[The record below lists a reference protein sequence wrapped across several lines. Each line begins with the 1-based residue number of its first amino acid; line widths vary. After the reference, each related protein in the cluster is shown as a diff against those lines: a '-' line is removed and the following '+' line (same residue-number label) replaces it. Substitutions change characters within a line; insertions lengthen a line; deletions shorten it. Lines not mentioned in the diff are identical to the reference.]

1 MAKDLSLNG
10 KTTSAEGNSFSKG
23 LVKDISDL
31 YIPTGMWTHARNAV
45 NVTEID
51 GDIGTVS
58 NESANDYC
66 SQAPYTIIGTIN
78 IYKDYWVIYS
88 TDDTNSEIGLFDESA
103 CQYYTIVNDPCL
115 SFNRNNLAIGRSR
128 ENFDCSFQVYWSD
141 GLNPDR
147 TLNIGDVRNA
157 PFIQPWPG
165 VPYVCENQQA
175 GLNEECQVCE
185 PLLPLQLDCE
195 KIRLAKL
202 TKTPCVTTNLGLAG
216 GNLRNGSYYSVIAY
230 AENGQKATTWS
241 TPSNIQSIFNHDD
254 NGGSLQITL
263 SNVETDNYDEFILA
277 IVRTVN
283 NQLEAKQIGL
293 YSTDTTFI
301 SIDYL
306 DPELP
311 AIDIKEIPVLP
322 NSYEKSNG
330 IYQVNNYLLRVGPT
344 SRFDFNYQPLANQID
359 SEWVMIEQPPDY
371 YRKGGNVTGY
381 MRDEQYAFFIRWV
394 YNTGDKTSSYHIP
407 GRGKEVGLEINN
419 NGADILY
426 NAANG
431 FLEASSDNFELAASN
446 ALQGSYQTP
455 AIYDVINTA
464 YVTESNLPGAND
476 PVIPGQ
482 VIASGKLGYW
492 ESTEIYPDNKPE
504 IWNASYWPWSQ
515 TNNSNHDLCGKPI
528 RHHKF
533 PADLLNTSPSSNGIA
548 GYSRVRV
555 GTTNC
560 LNKENPKA
568 IRVLG
573 ARFKNI
579 KAPVDNEGNPIVGIV
594 GYEILRSSREGNKTV
609 IAKGIVNNVRSY
621 KSVEDEDIYF
631 QNYPYNDLS
640 SDPFIDGSNTTHYD
654 KFTFHSPDTNF
665 TNPFLNQSEL
675 RLYGEVGQPDN
686 VRMQLTEVPG
696 HPKHKLITDLTFL
709 VGFIAGLGIAG
720 RNIRG
725 KKITTYQSPEF
736 FNVGVTG
743 LALGTGAGVI
753 TPLSAAAAFLQPGQA
768 VIANAAH
775 LTYEQTQASLLNW
788 IGETVNS
795 EGNVA
800 ELALTGALNGVQGGG
815 IRRANTVYQNEYSD
829 LDYVGNGL
837 RLLSGAV
844 TFGYYLTEG
853 ADKVIEIITAL
864 SPYRQYAHRYLSVAH
879 LHNHTMG
886 NARFLSYNTR
896 RYISNTEY
904 LDAHYQNVDGD
915 RYNNLNR
922 ARTVALHVHAPFLNQ
937 AGDDNTRVRITE
949 VYDDWDD
956 RSNEFCRTSHSY
968 YSAIKIRNRN
978 QYGQLGNI
986 KQIFTGCMAT
996 VPANFGVDNPIEQ
1009 SPDVFGGDVY
1019 IGRYTEKNTFFYFYD
1034 WLYNQPD
1041 GYEFDYTLRYMIN
1054 KPEFWANFNK
1064 FATED
1069 FIRGVI
1075 QSLFNLDF
1083 SSILSG
1089 APSNLHNLDDFNAI
1103 DISDLSNSEED
1114 GISGLLSNLANK
1126 LRFIKQQ
1133 AVFYLFNSGV
1143 RDFFVESEYN
1153 VDSRDWAELDEQRH
1167 YDPYRYTDLTAL
1179 FDTKIIKF
1187 GNYYKYDRSLS
1198 VGYLPSN
1205 KTSWGTLQPLWY
1217 NPLVAAS
1224 CFTYYPDRV
1233 IYSLPQNQEG
1243 VKDFWKIY
1251 LVNNYE
1257 DFGDVVTSIKPISK
1271 SGSMVLFESQSPI
1284 LFAGV
1289 DQLETTAG
1297 VKLTIGDGGLF
1308 SQPLQNLS
1316 NAEPA
1321 YQHGSCQNRLSVI
1334 NTPVGLYY
1342 ISQSQGKV
1350 FKVGSDGITEIS
1362 ASAMRSWFTNYLPYK
1377 ILEDFPE
1384 FELTDNPVVGVGC
1397 QSVYDNRAI
1406 ILYFC
1411 KKDYKLKKEFQDRIT
1426 YVSGKTFLLDN
1437 LIQIE
1442 LGNLTYFDNASWTI
1456 SYDPKN
1462 EMWIS
1467 FHDWHPELTMA
1478 AKNNMLTTVTNNGG
1492 QIWRHN
1498 DRSDLFC
1505 NFYGQ
1510 NYPFEIEQTFS
1521 TGQVVNTVRSIE
1533 YMLEAYIYNQDTTD
1547 RYHVLD
1553 GNFDR
1558 AVIHNSEQVSGVLKL
1573 NLSPKNNS
1581 PLIVS
1586 YPQINPSN
1594 IDILYSKEE
1603 QKYRFN
1609 QFWDVTADRGEFTFP
1624 NVQRLIWTTE
1634 FNGYIRALNPNN
1646 LNYNKSPF
1654 ERKKFRHYTN
1664 RVLLY
1669 KMISGNIKL
1678 IYRLIN
1684 TKLLYSS
1691 R

>member
-10 KTTSAEGNSFSKG
+10 QTSSSEGKSFYKG
-23 LVKDISDL
+23 LAKDVSDL
-31 YIPTGMWTHARNAV
+31 YIPDGMWTHARNATNV
-45 NVTEID
+45 NEIN
-51 GDIGTVS
+51 GDLGTIS
-58 NESANDYC
+58 NEPANEYC
-66 SQAPYTIIGTIN
+66 TKAPYTIIGSIN
-78 IYKDYWVIYS
+78 IYQDYWAIYS

-103 CQYYTIVNDPCL
+103 CKYYTVVNDPCL
-115 SFNRNNLAIGRSR
+115 GFNRNNLIIGRSR
-128 ENFDCSFQVYWSD
+128 ENFDCSFQLYWAD
-141 GLNPDR
+141 NLNPDR

-157 PFIQPWPG
+157 PFPQPWPG

-175 GLNEECQVCE
+175 GLNEECQTCE

-202 TKTPCVTTNLGLAG
+202 TKTPCVITNLGLAG
-216 GNLRNGSYYSVIAY
+216 GNLRNGSYYAVIAY
-230 AENGQKATTWS
+230 AENGLKATTWS

-254 NGGSLQITL
+254 NGGSLEITL
-263 SNVETDNYDEFILA
+263 SNLETENYDEFILA

-283 NQLEAKQIGL
+283 NQLEVKEIGV
-293 YSTDTTFI
+293 YSTDTTTI
-301 SIDYL
+301 SLDYL

-311 AIDIKEIPVLP
+311 AINVKEIPVLP
-322 NSYEKSNG
+322 IAYEKSNG

-344 SRFDFNYQPLANQID
+344 SRFDFNYQPLANQINA
-359 SEWVMIEQPPDY
+359 EWVMVEQPADY

-407 GRGKEVGLEINN
+407 GRGKEVNLEINN
-419 NGADILY
+419 DGSDILY
-426 NAANG
+426 NGVNG
-431 FLEASSDNFELAASN
+431 FTEGSADNFELAASN
-446 ALQGSYQTP
+446 AVQGSYQTP

-464 YVTESNLPGAND
+464 YVTESNLPGTND
-476 PVIPGQ
+476 PVVPGQ
-482 VIASGKLGYW
+482 VIAVGKMGYW
-492 ESTEIYPDNKPE
+492 ESTEIYPDDKPE
-504 IWNASYWPWSQ
+504 IFNASYWSWSE

-533 PADLLNTSPSSNGIA
+533 PADVLNTAPGSNGIA
-548 GYSRVRV
+548 DYSRVRV

-568 IRVLG
+568 IRILG

-579 KAPVDNEGNPIVGIV
+579 KAPVDNDGNPIPGIV

-640 SDPFIDGSNTTHYD
+640 SDPFIDGSNTTYND

-675 RLYGEVGQPDN
+675 RLYGEVGQTGN

-696 HPKHKLITDLTFL
+696 HPKHKLITDLGFAISLFL
-709 VGFIAGLGIAG
+709 GIGIAG
-720 RNIRG
+720 RNLRG
-725 KKITTYQSPEF
+725 KKIDTYQGPGG
-736 FNVGVTG
+736 FNIGVNAPGLGLISTGGNALASTANATVTG
-743 LALGTGAGVI
+743 ILTSSAGSALPTTFTEAVSNINGEQLAIGATPGAYSTVLG
-753 TPLSAAAAFLQPGQA
+753 PG
-768 VIANAAH
+768 
-775 LTYEQTQASLLNW
+775 TYRPGHT
-788 IGETVNS
+788 IET
-795 EGNVA
+795 ER
-800 ELALTGALNGVQGGG
+800 T
-815 IRRANTVYQNEYSD
+815 D
-829 LDYVGNGL
+829 LDYLGPAVRALG
-837 RLLSGAV
+837 GAIS
-844 TFGYYLTEG
+844 FGYYMTEG
-853 ADKVIEIITAL
+853 ADKIMDLIMSL
-864 SPYRQYAHRYLSVAH
+864 SPYRQYAHRYLSVGH
-879 LHNHTMG
+879 LHKHNVG
-886 NARFLSYNTR
+886 NAEFLNSNTR
-896 RYISNTEY
+896 RYITNAEY
-904 LDAHYQNVDGD
+904 LDAHYQNVDGN

-922 ARTVALHVHAPFLNQ
+922 ARTVALHLHEPFTPNQ
-937 AGDDNTRVRITE
+937 GVDNTRVKITDVFNGWE
-949 VYDDWDD
+949 A

-968 YSAIKIRNRN
+968 YAGIKIRNRN
-978 QYGQLGNI
+978 QYGQLRNI

-996 VPANFGVDNPIEQ
+996 LPANFGIDNPIEQ
-1009 SPDVFGGDVY
+1009 SPDVFGGDTY

-1034 WLYNQPD
+1034 WLYEQPD

-1069 FIRGVI
+1069 FVRNVI
-1075 QSLFNLDF
+1075 SSLLSLNFSDLLDA
-1083 SSILSG
+1083 
-1089 APSNLHNLDDFNAI
+1089 APSGLHNLDDFNAI
-1103 DISDLSNSEED
+1103 SFSDLGTSE
-1114 GISGLLSNLANK
+1114 GSGLGGVISSLANK
-1126 LRFIKQQ
+1126 LRFVKQQ
-1133 AVFYLFNSGV
+1133 SLFYLFNSGV

-1153 VDSRDWAELDEQRH
+1153 VDSRDWGELDEQRH
-1167 YDPYRYTDLTAL
+1167 YDPYRYTDLSSL

-1187 GNYYKYDRSLS
+1187 GNFYKYDRSLS

-1205 KTSWGTLQPLWY
+1205 KTSWGTLQPIYY
-1217 NPLVAAS
+1217 NPFVAET
-1224 CFTYYPDRV
+1224 CFTYYPDRI
-1233 IYSLPQNQEG
+1233 IYSLPQDQEG
-1243 VKDFWKIY
+1243 VKDFWKIF

-1257 DFGDVVTSIKPISK
+1257 DFGDIVTSVKPVSK
-1271 SGSMVLFESQSPI
+1271 SGSMILFQSQSPI
-1284 LFAGV
+1284 MFAGV
-1289 DQLETTAG
+1289 DRLETQGG

-1308 SQPLQNLS
+1308 GQPLQNMS

-1334 NTPVGLYY
+1334 NTPIGIYY
-1342 ISQSQGKV
+1342 MSQSQGKV
-1350 FKVGSDGITEIS
+1350 FSVGSNGIEEIS
-1362 ASAMRSWFTNYLPYK
+1362 AAGMRWWFANYLPYE
-1377 ILEDFPE
+1377 ILVDFPD
-1384 FELTDNPVVGVGC
+1384 FELIDNPVVGVGC
-1397 QSVYDNRAI
+1397 QSIYDNKAI

-1411 KKDYKLKKEFQDRIT
+1411 KKDYKLKQEYKERLT

-1437 LIQIE
+1437 LTKIE
-1442 LGNLTYFDNASWTI
+1442 LGNPTYFDDASWTI

-1467 FHDWHPELTMA
+1467 FHDWHPELAMA
-1478 AKNNMLTTVTNNGG
+1478 AKNNMLTTITNDGG

-1505 NFYGQ
+1505 NFYGKDF
-1510 NYPFEIEQTFS
+1510 PFEIEQTFS
-1521 TGQVVNTVRSIE
+1521 TGQTVNTIRSIE
-1533 YMLEAYIYNQDTTD
+1533 YMLEGYIYNQDTSD
-1547 RYHVLD
+1547 KYHVLD
-1553 GNFDR
+1553 ANFDR

-1573 NLSPKNNS
+1573 NPSPKNNS
-1581 PLIVS
+1581 PIIVN
-1586 YPQINPSN
+1586 YPQVNPTN

-1624 NVQRLIWTTE
+1624 NVQRPIWTTA
-1634 FNGYIRALNPNN
+1634 FNGYVRTLNANN

-1669 KMISGNIKL
+1669 KMISGNTKL
-1678 IYRLIN
+1678 IYKLAN
-1684 TKLLYSS
+1684 TKLLYSP

>member
-1 MAKDLSLNG
+1 MAQDLSLNG
-10 KTTSAEGNSFSKG
+10 NTSSFEAKSFIKG
-23 LVKDISDL
+23 LAKDVSDL
-31 YIPTGMWTHARNAV
+31 YIPEGMWTHARNAT
-45 NVTEID
+45 NVTEIN
-51 GDIGTVS
+51 GALGTIT
-58 NESANDYC
+58 NEPANEYC
-66 SQAPYTIIGTIN
+66 TKAPYTIIGTIN
-78 IYKDYWVIYS
+78 IYQDYWVIYS
-88 TDDTNSEIGLFDESA
+88 TDDINSEIGLFDESA
-103 CQYYTIVNDPCL
+103 CEYYRIVNDSCL
-115 SFNRNNLAIGRSR
+115 SFNRNNLIIGRSR

-157 PFIQPWPG
+157 PFSQPWPG

-175 GLNEECQVCE
+175 GLNEECQVCQ

-195 KIRLAKL
+195 KIRLSKL
-202 TKTPCVTTNLGLAG
+202 TKTPCVLTKLGLAG
-216 GNLRNGSYYSVIAY
+216 GNLRNGSYYAVIAY

-254 NGGSLQITL
+254 NGGSLEITL
-263 SNVETDNYDEFILA
+263 SNLETENYDEFILA

-283 NQLEAKQIGL
+283 NQLEVKEIGV
-293 YSTDTTFI
+293 YSTDTTTI
-301 SIDYL
+301 SLDYL

-311 AIDIKEIPVLP
+311 AISVKEIPVLP
-322 NSYEKSNG
+322 IAYEKSNG

-344 SRFDFNYQPLANQID
+344 SRFDFNYQPLANQINA
-359 SEWVMIEQPPDY
+359 EWVMTEQPADY

-394 YNTGDKTSSYHIP
+394 YNTGDKSSSYHIP
-407 GRGKEVGLEINN
+407 GRAKEVGLEINN

-426 NAANG
+426 NGANG
-431 FLEASSDNFELAASN
+431 FVENSADNFELAASN
-446 ALQGSYQTP
+446 AVQGSYQTP

-482 VIASGKLGYW
+482 VIAAGKMGYW
-492 ESTEIYPDNKPE
+492 ESSEIYPDDQPE
-504 IWNASYWPWSQ
+504 IWNASYWSWSQ
-515 TNNSNHDLCGKPI
+515 TNSSNHDLCGKPI

-533 PADLLNTSPSSNGIA
+533 PADIINTSPNSNGIDD
-548 GYSRVRV
+548 YSRVRV

-579 KAPVDNEGNPIVGIV
+579 KAPVDNDGNPIPGIV

-609 IAKGIVNNVRSY
+609 IAKGIINNVRSY
-621 KSVEDEDIYF
+621 ISEELENIFF

-640 SDPFIDGSNTTHYD
+640 SDPFIDGINATHHD

-675 RLYGEVGQPDN
+675 RLYGEVGQAGN
-686 VRMQLTEVPG
+686 VRMELTEVPG
-696 HPKHKLITDLTFL
+696 HPKHKLITDLGFAISLFL
-709 VGFIAGLGIAG
+709 GIGIAG
-720 RNIRG
+720 RNLRG
-725 KKITTYQSPEF
+725 KKIDTYKAPGG
-736 FNVGVTG
+736 FNIGYNELATGGVSTGGGG
-743 LALGTGAGVI
+743 LASGSNGVI
-753 TPLSAAAAFLQPGQA
+753 TG
-768 VIANAAH
+768 I
-775 LTYEQTQASLLNW
+775 LTSS
-788 IGETVNS
+788 VNS
-795 EGNVA
+795 GLGPTFTEAVSNINA
-800 ELALTGALNGVQGGG
+800 EQLAIGTAPGGP
-815 IRRANTVYQNEYSD
+815 ITVLGPGTYRPGPTIETERSD
-829 LDYVGNGL
+829 LDYLGPLVRALG
-837 RLLSGAV
+837 GAIS
-844 TFGYYLTEG
+844 FGYYMTEG
-853 ADKVIEIITAL
+853 ADKIMELIL
-864 SPYRQYAHRYLSVAH
+864 SFSPFRQYAHRYLSVGH
-879 LHNHTMG
+879 LHKHSVG
-886 NARFLSYNTR
+886 NAEFLNSNTR
-896 RYISNTEY
+896 RYITNAEY
-904 LDAHYQNVDGD
+904 LDAHYQNVDGN

-922 ARTVALHVHAPFLNQ
+922 ARTVALHVQAPFAQ
-937 AGDDNTRVRITE
+937 QQGDDNTRVKITD
-949 VYDDWDD
+949 VYNDWDD
-956 RSNEFCRTSHSY
+956 RSKPFCRTTHSY
-968 YSAIKIRNRN
+968 YAGIKIRNRN
-978 QYGQLGNI
+978 QYGQLRNI
-986 KQIFTGCMAT
+986 KQIFTGCMASL
-996 VPANFGVDNPIEQ
+996 PANFGIDNPIEQ
-1009 SPDVFGGDVY
+1009 SPNVFGGDTY

-1034 WLYNQPD
+1034 WLYDQPD

-1069 FIRGVI
+1069 FVRNLIS
-1075 QSLFNLDF
+1075 SLLSLSF
-1083 SSILSG
+1083 SDLLNA
-1089 APSNLHNLDDFNAI
+1089 APSGLHNLDDFNAI
-1103 DISDLSNSEED
+1103 NFLDLGTDDGSTLSNM
-1114 GISGLLSNLANK
+1114 ISSLANK
-1126 LRFIKQQ
+1126 LRFVKQQ
-1133 AVFYLFNSGV
+1133 SLFYLFNSGV

-1153 VDSRDWAELDEQRH
+1153 VDSRDWGELDEQRH
-1167 YDPYRYTDLTAL
+1167 YDPYRYTDQNSL

-1198 VGYLPSN
+1198 VAYLPSN
-1205 KTSWGTLQPLWY
+1205 KTSWGTLQPIYY
-1217 NPLVAAS
+1217 NPFVAET
-1224 CFTYYPDRV
+1224 CFTYYPDRI
-1233 IYSLPQNQEG
+1233 IYSLPQDQEG
-1243 VKDFWKIY
+1243 VKDFWKLY
-1251 LVNNYE
+1251 LVNNYK
-1257 DFGDVVTSIKPISK
+1257 DFGDIVTSVKPVSK
-1271 SGSMVLFESQSPI
+1271 SGSMILFQSQSPI
-1284 LFAGV
+1284 MFAGV
-1289 DQLETTAG
+1289 DQLETQG
-1297 VKLTIGDGGLF
+1297 GIKLTIGDGGLF
-1308 SQPLQNLS
+1308 SQPSENLS

-1321 YQHGSCQNRLSVI
+1321 YQHGSCQNRLSAI
-1334 NTPVGLYY
+1334 NTPMGLYY

-1350 FKVGSDGITEIS
+1350 FQVGTNGITEIS
-1362 ASAMRSWFTNYLPYK
+1362 ASNMRWWFANYLPYK

-1397 QSVYDNRAI
+1397 QSVYDNKAI

-1437 LIQIE
+1437 LTQIE
-1442 LGNLTYFDNASWTI
+1442 LGNSTYFDDASWTI

-1478 AKNNMLTTVTNNGG
+1478 AKNNMLTTITNDGG

-1505 NFYGQ
+1505 NFYGE
-1510 NYPFEIEQTFS
+1510 NYPFEVEQTFS
-1521 TGQVVNTVRSIE
+1521 TGQTVNTVRSIE
-1533 YMLEAYIYNQDTTD
+1533 YMLEGYIYNQDTSD
-1547 RYHVLD
+1547 KYHVLD
-1553 GNFDR
+1553 ANFDR

-1573 NLSPKNNS
+1573 NPSPKNNS
-1581 PLIVS
+1581 PIIVN
-1586 YPQINPSN
+1586 YPQVNPTN
-1594 IDILYSKEE
+1594 IDILFSKEE

-1609 QFWDVTADRGEFTFP
+1609 QFWDVTADRGEFTYP
-1624 NVQRLIWTTE
+1624 NVQRPIWTTE
-1634 FNGYIRALNPNN
+1634 FNGYIRGLNPNN

-1678 IYRLIN
+1678 IFKLAN
-1684 TKLLYSS
+1684 TKFLYSP